1 MVFYY
6 VPNLYFP
13 VLFVKYVLL
22 LQYKSL
28 KYFSDNKNKEKL
40 TLEFQKPWEF
50 PASLMVGTLGF
61 HCHSPGSIPNW
72 GTEVIHVVWPKK
84 KKNPKNKNP
93 NSNNKNSEK
102 QEKLEER
109 RGKVWDR
116 E

>member
-72 GTEVIHVVWPKK
+72 GTEDIHVVWPKK
-84 KKNPKNKNP
+84 KKPKNKNP

>member
-6 VPNLYFP
+6 VPNLYFS

-22 LQYKSL
+22 LQCKSL

-40 TLEFQKPWEF
+40 TLKFQKPWEF

-61 HCHSPGSIPNW
+61 HGHSPGSIPNW

-84 KKNPKNKNP
+84 TNQKIKTQTAITKIPK
-93 NSNNKNSEK
+93 K